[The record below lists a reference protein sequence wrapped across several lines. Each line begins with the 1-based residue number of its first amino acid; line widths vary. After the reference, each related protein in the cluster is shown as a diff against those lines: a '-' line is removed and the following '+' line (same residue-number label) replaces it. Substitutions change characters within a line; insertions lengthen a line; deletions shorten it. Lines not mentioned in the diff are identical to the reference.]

1 MKSLLQFLHLFEN
14 SKLLTFQQF
23 IKDAQVRSTNRLV
36 PLKQYMEQRNI
47 SQKDIRLLYEHIVNR
62 NEYLERFYRTSL
74 EVGSL
79 KITENPMPRS
89 HLDNN
94 TLVKYKN
101 VIRHLHMRNIL
112 QRTKSGLD
120 NVPSFL
126 DVLFD
131 LYKKNIIDYKIL
143 TPSAIHYIREG
154 RIGSVFSSF
163 YFRASIMNPY
173 LVYSLNQSVL
183 KGTRIFTPT
192 LGWSSYAYGFAECPS
207 VTEYVGV
214 DVIDDVC
221 NKTVDFM
228 KNYPHINTRIYCTP
242 SESLLANRHFMQTY
256 REHFDTVFFSPPYY
270 ELELYPGK
278 QQSTTVYK
286 SYEDWLNG
294 YWLGT
299 LKVCH
304 HVLKKGGSMCYI
316 LSEGGGKDQTH
327 ILKDM
332 NGITK
337 TLFKLKHTL
346 PMYNKNVFVTA
357 GSHRDTSEKI
367 MVFVKS

>member
-1 MKSLLQFLHLFEN
+1 MKLSQFLHLFEN
-14 SKLLTFQQF
+14 NKGLTFQQF
-23 IKDAQVRSTNRLV
+23 LKEANVRSVQRLI

-47 SQKDIRLLYEHIVNR
+47 AEADVRILYDNIVNR
-62 NEYLERFYRTSL
+62 NKYLERFYNTSL
-74 EVGSL
+74 AFSSL
-79 KITENPMPRS
+79 KISEKPMTKS

-94 TLVKYKN
+94 ILVKYKN
-101 VIRHLHMRNIL
+101 VIRQLHMRNIL

-120 NVPSFL
+120 NVPSFF

-173 LVYSLNQSVL
+173 LVYSLNYAVL
-183 KGTRIFTPT
+183 KGERIFTPT
-192 LGWSSYAYGFAECPS
+192 LGWSSYAYGFAECPF
-207 VTEYVGV
+207 VKEYVGV
-214 DVIDDVC
+214 DVIEDVC
-221 NKTVDFM
+221 NKTLDFM
-228 KNYPHINTRIYCTP
+228 KHYPNIMTRIYCTP
-242 SESLLANRHFMQTY
+242 SESLSTNRNFMQTY

-278 QQSTTVYK
+278 QQSTTLYNT
-286 SYEDWLNG
+286 YEEWLDG
-294 YWLGT
+294 YWFGT

-304 HVLKKGGSMCYI
+304 HVLKKGGSLCYI
-316 LSEGGGKDQTH
+316 LSEGGGKDQIH

-332 NGITK
+332 NAITK
-337 TLFKLKHTL
+337 TLFQYKYTL
-346 PMYNKNVFVTA
+346 PMYNKNVFVTS

-367 MVFVKS
+367 VVFVK